1 MEWME
6 LLEQSLL
13 AFFAAV
19 GIAWTVWTVAGALFL
34 SKREKLETVVALV
47 PVAQDAPA
55 LERTVAG
62 LSWTTICGQKFDR
75 ILIAD
80 CGLDEEG
87 REVARR
93 LARQNAA
100 VALCTMDSA
109 ATFL

>member
-1 MEWME
+1 ME
-6 LLEQSLL
+6 LLQESLL

-19 GIAWTVWTVAGALFL
+19 GIAWTGWTAAEALFL
-34 SKREKLETVVALV
+34 SRGERREPVVALV
-47 PVAQDAPA
+47 PARRDAPA

-62 LSWTTICGQKFDR
+62 LLWTTVCGRKLER

-80 CGLDEEG
+80 CGRDDTG

-109 ATFL
+109 GEFL

>member
-1 MEWME
+1 ME
-6 LLEQSLL
+6 LLQESLL

-19 GIAWTVWTVAGALFL
+19 GIAWTVWTAAEALFL
-34 SKREKLETVVALV
+34 SRRERREPVVALV
-47 PVAQDAPA
+47 PARRDAPA

-62 LSWTTICGQKFDR
+62 LLWNTV
-75 ILIAD
+75 
-80 CGLDEEG
+80 CGLDDTG

-109 ATFL
+109 GEFL

>member
-1 MEWME
+1 ME
-6 LLEQSLL
+6 LLQESLL

-19 GIAWTVWTVAGALFL
+19 GIAWTVWTAAEALFL
-34 SKREKLETVVALV
+34 SRRGRRGPVVALV
-47 PVAQDAPA
+47 PARRDAPA

-62 LSWTTICGQKFDR
+62 LLWTTVCGRKLER

-80 CGLDEEG
+80 CGLDDTG

-109 ATFL
+109 GEFL

>member
-1 MEWME
+1 ME
-6 LLEQSLL
+6 LLQESLL

-19 GIAWTVWTVAGALFL
+19 GIAWTVWTVIEGLFL
-34 SKREKLETVVALV
+34 SRRERRELVVALV
-47 PVAQDAPA
+47 PARRDAPA

-62 LSWTTICGQKFDR
+62 LLRTTVCGRKLER
-75 ILIAD
+75 VLIAD
-80 CGLDEEG
+80 CGLDDTG

-109 ATFL
+109 GEFL

>member
-1 MEWME
+1 ME
-6 LLEQSLL
+6 LLQESLL

-19 GIAWTVWTVAGALFL
+19 GIAWTVWTAAEALFL
-34 SKREKLETVVALV
+34 SRRERREPVVALV
-47 PVAQDAPA
+47 PARRDAPA

-62 LSWTTICGQKFDR
+62 LLWTTVCGRKLER

-80 CGLDEEG
+80 CGLDDTG
-87 REVARR
+87 REVALR

-109 ATFL
+109 GEFL

>member
-1 MEWME
+1 ME
-6 LLEQSLL
+6 LLQESLL

-19 GIAWTVWTVAGALFL
+19 GIAWTVWTAAEALFL
-34 SKREKLETVVALV
+34 SRRERREPVVALV
-47 PVAQDAPA
+47 PARRDAPA

-62 LSWTTICGQKFDR
+62 LLWTTVCGRKLER

-80 CGLDEEG
+80 CGLDDTG
-87 REVARR
+87 LEVARR

-109 ATFL
+109 GEFL

>member
-1 MEWME
+1 ME
-6 LLEQSLL
+6 LLQESLL

-19 GIAWTVWTVAGALFL
+19 GIAWTAWTAAEALFL
-34 SKREKLETVVALV
+34 SRWERREPVVALV
-47 PVAQDAPA
+47 PARRDAPA
-55 LERTVAG
+55 VGRTVAG
-62 LSWTTICGQKFDR
+62 LLWTTVCGRRLER

-80 CGLDEEG
+80 CGLDDTG

-109 ATFL
+109 GEFL

>member
-1 MEWME
+1 MIE
-6 LLEQSLL
+6 
-13 AFFAAV
+13 
-19 GIAWTVWTVAGALFL
+19 GLFL
-34 SKREKLETVVALV
+34 SRRERRELVVALV
-47 PVAQDAPA
+47 PARRDAPA

-62 LSWTTICGQKFDR
+62 LLWTTVCGRKLER

-80 CGLDEEG
+80 CGLDDTG

-109 ATFL
+109 GEFL

>member
-1 MEWME
+1 ME
-6 LLEQSLL
+6 LLQESLL

-19 GIAWTVWTVAGALFL
+19 GIAWTVWTAAEALFL
-34 SKREKLETVVALV
+34 SRWERREPVVALV
-47 PVAQDAPA
+47 PARRDAPA

-62 LSWTTICGQKFDR
+62 LLWTTVCGRKLER

-80 CGLDEEG
+80 CGLDDTG

-93 LARQNAA
+93 LVRQNAA

-109 ATFL
+109 GEFL